1 MMLIYIL
8 IALPLVYVLR
18 KQVRTLVTK
27 MFKAAAPEGA
37 PPVVTISSGQVE
49 GELCY
54 SGNGSRVFSSFNGIP
69 FAKPPLGKYRFLRP
83 QPVDKVSKCNSIS
96 WIPTKIRP
104 DVFLPCLSAH
114 SLVVRSE
121 LTTSE
126 LELDELLQHWACVSD
141 LFRSENCLML
151 ADADATWTKYRFWFK
166 NISNI
171 QIG

>member
-83 QPVDKVSKCNSIS
+83 QPVDKVSKCNSIRIHDKAFIFS
-96 WIPTKIRP
+96 GME
-104 DVFLPCLSAH
+104 FLNVQETNPSSKSTC
-114 SLVVRSE
+114 SE
-121 LTTSE
+121 RGILKKE
-126 LELDELLQHWACVSD
+126 RKMGW
-141 LFRSENCLML
+141 
-151 ADADATWTKYRFWFK
+151 
-166 NISNI
+166 
-171 QIG
+171 